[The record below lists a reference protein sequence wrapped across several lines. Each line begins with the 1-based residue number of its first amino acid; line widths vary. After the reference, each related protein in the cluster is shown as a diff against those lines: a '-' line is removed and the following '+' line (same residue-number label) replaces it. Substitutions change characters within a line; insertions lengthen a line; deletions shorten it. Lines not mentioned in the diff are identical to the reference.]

1 MPSIGGNSKR
11 ILFQCVC
18 TSDFF
23 RLHCLEL
30 LRGERERVCV
40 CKGERERE
48 RKINWLYPLE
58 LRRTGEPRPH
68 LPTSLPSLAPF
79 GQSSCPD
86 LRQIR
91 KTIKEG
97 NPQTD
102 DLKGKEQCDLIG
114 RFLKVLGNK
123 VPFKSSP
130 NIWQQIWAIVKNGTF
145 YIKLMWILFGQL
157 L

>member
-1 MPSIGGNSKR
+1 MQKV
-11 ILFQCVC
+11 ILALLVVY
-18 TSDFF
+18 SLDF
-23 RLHCLEL
+23 HCDLSQ
-30 LRGERERVCV
+30 RMR
-40 CKGERERE
+40 RERE

-157 L
+157 LQKIGLLFTPTSDHT